1 MKYYIG
7 AFLCDSNCITHYGIK
22 GQQHGVRRY
31 QREDGTLTPLG
42 KIRYRVTISVGRR
55 GSNNSDMVSNGKPSH
70 ASYGSSGYKPRYTG
84 VTPGNKGTANQHR
97 NGSYGHTHTH
107 LTGSFAKK
115 QTPIE
120 ANITRAKQAIDFIN
134 KSQAKSLIEDQVRR
148 TVEDIKNIPNQFA
161 SAIEESKTENAE
173 FERALAIGKTAS
185 EKNKTRKLGNSMEK
199 VVDKKQKRLDDTYS
213 RLYAKYAEEY
223 KPTFFEY
230 LVTNAGAKGLIRHR
244 NICKQVENDPEYKK
258 VKNDFDKFKK
268 MYDNQ
273 VAKRSEVDRKRII
286 I

>member
-7 AFLCDSNCITHYGIK
+7 TFLCDSNCITHYGIK

-42 KIRYRVTISVGRR
+42 KIRYGVTGA
-55 GSNNSDMVSNGKPSH
+55 GNSKPSH
-70 ASYGSSGYKPRYTG
+70 ASYASSGYVSRYTG
-84 VTPGNKGTANQHR
+84 VSPGNKGTANQHR
-97 NGSYGHTHTH
+97 NGYYGHTHTH

-120 ANITRAKQAIDFIN
+120 PNTSRAKQVIDYIN
-134 KSQAKSLIEDQVRR
+134 KSQAKPIIEDQVRR
-148 TVEDIKNIPNQFA
+148 TVEDVKNIPNQFA
-161 SAIEESKTENAE
+161 SAIEDSKKENAE
-173 FERALAIGKTAS
+173 FERALAIGKAAS

-223 KPTFFEY
+223 KPTIFEY
-230 LVTNAGAKGLIRHR
+230 LVANTGAKGLIRHR

-258 VKNDFDKFKK
+258 AKNDYDKFKK
-268 MYDNQ
+268 MYVNQ
-273 VAKRSEVDRKRII
+273 VAKQREVSRKRII